1 MLRTR
6 PSSLLRPPTHS
17 FSISRYST
25 AASTKTQP
33 LPSSPSTPT
42 PSSTTHSHQSHPH
55 PTTHRP
61 THNALKDQLRAL
73 LRATA
78 QPVAVITSLMPRGA
92 HSHFPHAK
100 DSKCRYHGATLSSFS
115 SISMDPYPLV
125 SFALRIPSRMAV
137 SLGSGHA
144 SSLFSSSSSSPAST
158 YPSSSS
164 STSTST
170 SPTQSDV
177 EEGNKPIM
185 TINLLSQHQPHTA
198 HLFSRPDLHPEPF
211 SSVTYTLS
219 RDGLPV
225 LDDSLAAITCELV
238 GGPIPLHDLEY
249 LEGRSALPKRW
260 EREGGGISS
269 ELFIARVIRVEDV
282 RLQSGEGERVPLI
295 YYQRG
300 FTYCHPEQL
309 PIKPT
314 NTS

>member
-42 PSSTTHSHQSHPH
+42 ASSTHSHQSHPH

-61 THNALKDQLRAL
+61 TQNALKDQLRAL

-137 SLGSGHA
+137 SLG
-144 SSLFSSSSSSPAST
+144 
-158 YPSSSS
+158 
-164 STSTST
+164 
-170 SPTQSDV
+170 PTQSDV

-219 RDGLPV
+219 PDGLPV

-249 LEGRSALPKRW
+249 LEGRSTLPKRW
-260 EREGGGISS
+260 EREGGGVSS

-282 RLQSGEGERVPLI
+282 RLQNGEGERVPLI
-295 YYQRG
+295 YHQRG

-314 NTS
+314 NTN